1 LLDLVR
7 IFVIIILEVNKMKKI
22 EEIKKKLA
30 EHKSELHDKFQIEEI
45 GIFGSYIRGEE
56 GENSDLD
63 ILVGFNT
70 PPSMFR
76 FIELEHYLGKLL
88 KVKVDLVMKDALK
101 PVIGKRIIKE
111 VVYT

>member
-1 LLDLVR
+1 
-7 IFVIIILEVNKMKKI
+7 MKKI
-22 EEIKKKLA
+22 EEIRKKLA

-45 GIFGSYIRGEE
+45 GIFGSYIRGKER
-56 GENSDLD
+56 ENSDLD
-63 ILVGFNT
+63 ILVEFNA

-101 PVIGKRIIKE
+101 PVIGERIIKE